1 MQMTSSDALVAT
13 GRADRYLEQFASHFA
28 HQPGGIQ
35 AQLDGDGRLVI
46 DFGDAT
52 CSMRATVDGLLLH
65 AEAARPEELGQ
76 LQRRLADRIEQIGR
90 RDGIAVLWSPDFTS
104 AAPQNSSGHRRH

>member
-1 MQMTSSDALVAT
+1 MTTSEALVAT

-46 DFGDAT
+46 DFGGAT
-52 CSMRATVDGLLLH
+52 CSMEATIDGLVLH
-65 AEAARPEELGQ
+65 AEAAGTEELGQ

-90 RDGIAVLWSPDFTS
+90 RDGIAVQWSPDFTS
-104 AAPQNSSGHRRH
+104 AAPQDSSGHRRH